1 MQRNLGFVGII
12 KPQYF
17 SGIPTA
23 LLNKDRF
30 NFGMAKLLKNSA
42 ISNVFKR
49 QVESY
54 GRITVFFRR
63 T

>member
-1 MQRNLGFVGII
+1 MQHNLGFVGII

-23 LLNKDRF
+23 LLNRDR
-30 NFGMAKLLKNSA
+30 FGMAKLLKNSA